1 MPILFL
7 DPHYTNIVHES
18 WFVPANYSGAI
29 LGDHPKIARA
39 VLHLRWNLVRFQL
52 LTLAAAISRW
62 AHSLSTVGRHYP
74 LHPTKRVVVTRPS
87 QHQTLVEHWLGTTV
101 ANLLLNLVCDVQG
114 STPNLNLGQMS
125 LET

>member
-7 DPHYTNIVHES
+7 DPHYTDVVHES
-18 WFVPANYSGAI
+18 WLVPTNYSRAI

-39 VLHLRWNLVRFQL
+39 MLHFRWNFVRFQL
-52 LTLAAAISRW
+52 LTLAAAVSRR

-74 LHPTKRVVVTRPS
+74 FHPTKRVVVACPS

-114 STPNLNLGQMS
+114 STPYLNFGQMS